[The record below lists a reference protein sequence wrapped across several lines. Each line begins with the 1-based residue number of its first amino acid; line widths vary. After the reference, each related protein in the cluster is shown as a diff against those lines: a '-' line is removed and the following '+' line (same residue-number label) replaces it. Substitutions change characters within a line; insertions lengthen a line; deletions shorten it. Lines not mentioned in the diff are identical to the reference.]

1 MFRRLE
7 YNFFSKQRRI
17 FNRIFLKIHNDFVI
31 LPNIFYP
38 NVKEKIR
45 IVKYMKGFKL
55 LMEFKKLISYIYV
68 KLVKSRIG
76 QASRGASFN
85 ARPEVDAFPREIHR
99 VRSVIHSD

>member
-45 IVKYMKGFKL
+45 IVKYMKL
-55 LMEFKKLISYIYV
+55 LMEFKKLISYIYIYV
-68 KLVKSRIG
+68 KLVKSQLVK
-76 QASRGASFN
+76 QAEAHLLTQDRKWMRFRAKST
-85 ARPEVDAFPREIHR
+85 AF
-99 VRSVIHSD
+99 VA

>member
-17 FNRIFLKIHNDFVI
+17 FNRIFLKIHNDLFVI

-45 IVKYMKGFKL
+45 IVKYMKL
-55 LMEFKKLISYIYV
+55 LMEFKKLISYIYIC
-68 KLVKSRIG
+68 KTCQKSIG

>member
-17 FNRIFLKIHNDFVI
+17 FNRIFLKIHNDLFVI

-45 IVKYMKGFKL
+45 IVKYMKL
-55 LMEFKKLISYIYV
+55 LMEFKKLISYIYIYV
-68 KLVKSRIG
+68 KLVKSQLVK
-76 QASRGASFN
+76 QAEAHLLTQGRKWMRFRAKST
-85 ARPEVDAFPREIHR
+85 AF
-99 VRSVIHSD
+99 VA

>member
-45 IVKYMKGFKL
+45 IVKYMKL
-55 LMEFKKLISYIYV
+55 LMEFKKLISYIYIYV
-68 KLVKSRIG
+68 KLVNSQLVKQAEAHLLTQGRKWMRFRAKST
-76 QASRGASFN
+76 
-85 ARPEVDAFPREIHR
+85 AF
-99 VRSVIHSD
+99 VA